1 MANKDLEKGKQLLK
15 DQVEEVGVLDNAFK
29 SLSAVIT
36 TALEEAADSLSG
48 IDTINQKIANSYKRD
63 ITSSLKNI
71 SKSLEKDVTLQMK
84 INKGINVRKD
94 IEKELLEI
102 EAQRAILTEKLNQVN
117 KDGSLFDKSEIA
129 NLNEVIHLREE
140 ELKKLQTANDK
151 RQKNKS
157 LSSILLENAVSYA
170 DKIDKTGTLSG
181 ILSGNFKEVVTATRI
196 AEISAVAMGNAL
208 LKAFTELDKSTGDLA
223 KNLNVSYSEA
233 NALQKELFIGAVNSN
248 SVFVTTKG
256 MSESLGFI
264 NQQLGTSVM
273 LNKENLALFT
283 QLRKSAGLTNE
294 ELAGINS
301 LSLANGES
309 LEDNAN
315 TILNQVSSLNR
326 QTGIYLNE
334 KEILKGIKDV
344 SASTTLSLGKNPGLI
359 AEAVATA
366 KALGM
371 ELSKVDAIAGS
382 LLDFESSISAEL
394 DAEMLLGRGINLEK
408 ARQAALNND
417 LATVAKEISKQAGT
431 SAEFAAMNRIQQEA
445 IAKAV
450 GMGRDDLAQTLFVQ
464 EQLTGASE
472 GESKRRELILN
483 KRIEEVGLIQA
494 KKDLEE
500 GNLETLFQQASVQDR
515 LSASLEKIQEA
526 FMGIAILVTP
536 LIEGFAS
543 MLQSISES
551 KGALIAI
558 GSILGALV
566 AKSVLLLATQLK
578 LMATSL
584 ITATAKI
591 LGGSFSAGPLGLPI
605 AIAGL
610 GALAGGVLA
619 AKAITVDD
627 AIIPPGYGNTIV
639 KRGKDTIALNNDDTV
654 VAGTN
659 LGGGDNRTGEK
670 TNQLL
675 EALIMQNAKKPEL
688 SPVGLYEIQ

>member
-48 IDTINQKIANSYKRD
+48 IDTISEKIAKSYKKD
-63 ITSSLKNI
+63 IEASLKAQA
-71 SKSLEKDVTLQMK
+71 KSLEKDVTLQMK

-102 EAQRAILTEKLNQVN
+102 EAQRAILAEKLDQVN
-117 KDGSLFDKSEIA
+117 KDGSLFDNKEIA
-129 NLNEVIHLREE
+129 KLNEVINLRKE
-140 ELKKLQTANDK
+140 ELEKLQTANSE
-151 RQKNKS
+151 RQKDKS

-283 QLRKSAGLTNE
+283 QLRESAGLTNE

-359 AEAVATA
+359 AEAVATS

-382 LLDFESSISAEL
+382 LLDFESSISSELEAEL
-394 DAEMLLGRGINLEK
+394 LLGRNINLEK

-417 LATVAKEISKQAGT
+417 LATVAKEISEQAGT
-431 SAEFAAMNRIQQEA
+431 AAEFGAMNRIQQEA
-445 IAKAV
+445 IAKAM
-450 GMGRDDLAQTLFVQ
+450 GMGRDDLAKTLFVQ
-464 EQLTGASE
+464 EQLVGASE
-472 GESKRRELILN
+472 GESKRRQEILD
-483 KRIEEVGLIQA
+483 KRIEEVGLAQA
-494 KKDLEE
+494 QRELENGGLE
-500 GNLETLFQQASVQDR
+500 NLKNQSSVQDR
-515 LSASLEKIQEA
+515 LAASIEKMKEA
-526 FMGIAILVTP
+526 FVGIAIIVTP
-536 LIEGFAS
+536 LVSAFAS
-543 MLQSISES
+543 MVEFIAQS
-551 KGALIAI
+551 KVGLIAMSAVLGGLI
-558 GSILGALV
+558 GLQLTLMTASLIKAVAIISAAGAINPL
-566 AKSVLLLATQLK
+566 AAIAGFGLLA
-578 LMATSL
+578 AGV
-584 ITATAKI
+584 ATAK
-591 LGGSFSAGPLGLPI
+591 A
-605 AIAGL
+605 
-610 GALAGGVLA
+610 V
-619 AKAITVDD
+619 TVDD
-627 AIIPPGYGNTIV
+627 AIIPPGYGDTIV
-639 KRGKDTIALNNDDTV
+639 KRGKDTIALNNNDTL

>member
-48 IDTINQKIANSYKRD
+48 IDKISEKIAKSYKRD
-63 ITSSLKNI
+63 IEASLKAQ
-71 SKSLEKDVTLQMK
+71 SKSLEKDVIFQMK
-84 INKGINVRKD
+84 INKGINVQKEIQEE
-94 IEKELLEI
+94 IEKVTSRQLILDKKIEDASGELKAELEK
-102 EAQRAILTEKLNQVN
+102 EKSAI
-117 KDGSLFDKSEIA
+117 
-129 NLNEVIHLREE
+129 NEVTTLRLK
-140 ELKKLQTANDK
+140 ELNTLKEKNKIEQ
-151 RQKNKS
+151 RNKS

-359 AEAVATA
+359 AEAVATS

-382 LLDFESSISAEL
+382 LLDFESSISSELEAEL
-394 DAEMLLGRGINLEK
+394 LLGRNINLEK

-417 LATVAKEISKQAGT
+417 LATVAKEISEQAGS
-431 SAEFAAMNRIQQEA
+431 SAEFGAMNRIQQEA
-445 IAKAV
+445 IAKAM
-450 GMGRDDLAQTLFVQ
+450 GMGRDDLAKSLFVQ
-464 EQLTGASE
+464 EQLVGASE
-472 GESKRRELILN
+472 GESKRRQEILD
-483 KRIEEVGLIQA
+483 KRIEEVGLAQA
-494 KKDLEE
+494 QRELENGGLE
-500 GNLETLFQQASVQDR
+500 NLMT
-515 LSASLEKIQEA
+515 ASLIKAVAVISA
-526 FMGIAILVTP
+526 AGAINP
-536 LIEGFAS
+536 LA
-543 MLQSISES
+543 
-551 KGALIAI
+551 
-558 GSILGALV
+558 
-566 AKSVLLLATQLK
+566 
-578 LMATSL
+578 
-584 ITATAKI
+584 
-591 LGGSFSAGPLGLPI
+591 

-610 GALAGGVLA
+610 GLLA
-619 AKAITVDD
+619 AGVATAKAVTVDD
-627 AIIPPGYGNTIV
+627 VIIPPGYGDTIV
-639 KRGKDTIALNNDDTV
+639 KRGKDTIALNNNDTL

>member
-117 KDGSLFDKSEIA
+117 KDGSLFNKSEIA
-129 NLNEVIHLREE
+129 NLNEVINLREE
-140 ELKKLQTANDK
+140 ELKKLQTANGE

-157 LSSILLENAVSYA
+157 LFSILLENATSYA
-170 DKIDKTGTLSG
+170 DKIDETGTLTG
-181 ILSGNFKEVVTATRI
+181 ILEGRFEEVLTASRLLEIGIGFITAAFK
-196 AEISAVAMGNAL
+196 N
-208 LKAFTELDKSTGDLA
+208 LDKFTGDLA
-223 KNLNVSYSEA
+223 KNLNISYSEA
-233 NALQKELFIGAVNSN
+233 NALQKELFIAAANSN

-273 LNKENLALFT
+273 LNAKNLAIFT
-283 QLRKSAGLTNE
+283 KLREAAGLTNE
-294 ELAGINS
+294 ELIGINN

-309 LEDNAN
+309 LEDNAR
-315 TILNQVSSLNR
+315 TIVNQVASLNR

-543 MLQSISES
+543 MLQYISES
-551 KGALIAI
+551 KGALITI

-584 ITATAKI
+584 ITATANI
-591 LGGSFSAGPLGLPI
+591 LGGSFTAGPLGLPI

-627 AIIPPGYGNTIV
+627 AIIPPGYGDTIV
-639 KRGKDTIALNNDDTV
+639 KRGKDTIALNNDDTI

-675 EALIMQNAKKPEL
+675 ETLIMQNAKKPEL

>member
-117 KDGSLFDKSEIA
+117 KDGSLFNKSEIA
-129 NLNEVIHLREE
+129 NLNEVINLREE
-140 ELKKLQTANDK
+140 ELKKLQTANGE

-157 LSSILLENAVSYA
+157 LFSILLENATSYA
-170 DKIDKTGTLSG
+170 DKIDETGTLTG
-181 ILSGNFKEVVTATRI
+181 ILEGRFEEVLTASRLL
-196 AEISAVAMGNAL
+196 EISM
-208 LKAFTELDKSTGDLA
+208 AFITAAFKNLDKFTGDLA
-223 KNLNVSYSEA
+223 KNLNISYSEA
-233 NALQKELFIGAVNSN
+233 NALQKELFIAAANSN

-273 LNKENLALFT
+273 LNAKNLAIFT
-283 QLRKSAGLTNE
+283 KLREAAGLTNE
-294 ELAGINS
+294 ELIGINN

-309 LEDNAN
+309 LEDNAR
-315 TILNQVSSLNR
+315 TIVNQVASLNR

-417 LATVAKEISKQAGT
+417 LATVAKEISKQAGA

-584 ITATAKI
+584 ITATANI
-591 LGGSFSAGPLGLPI
+591 LGGSFTAGPLGLPI

-627 AIIPPGYGNTIV
+627 AIIPSGYGDTIV
-639 KRGKDTIALNNDDTV
+639 KRGKDTIALNNDDTI

-675 EALIMQNAKKPEL
+675 ETLIMQNAKKPEL

>member
-1 MANKDLEKGKQLLK
+1 
-15 DQVEEVGVLDNAFK
+15 
-29 SLSAVIT
+29 
-36 TALEEAADSLSG
+36 
-48 IDTINQKIANSYKRD
+48 
-63 ITSSLKNI
+63 
-71 SKSLEKDVTLQMK
+71 
-84 INKGINVRKD
+84 
-94 IEKELLEI
+94 
-102 EAQRAILTEKLNQVN
+102 
-117 KDGSLFDKSEIA
+117 
-129 NLNEVIHLREE
+129 
-140 ELKKLQTANDK
+140 
-151 RQKNKS
+151 
-157 LSSILLENAVSYA
+157 
-170 DKIDKTGTLSG
+170 
-181 ILSGNFKEVVTATRI
+181 
-196 AEISAVAMGNAL
+196 
-208 LKAFTELDKSTGDLA
+208 
-223 KNLNVSYSEA
+223 
-233 NALQKELFIGAVNSN
+233 
-248 SVFVTTKG
+248 
-256 MSESLGFI
+256 
-264 NQQLGTSVM
+264 
-273 LNKENLALFT
+273 
-283 QLRKSAGLTNE
+283 
-294 ELAGINS
+294 
-301 LSLANGES
+301 
-309 LEDNAN
+309 
-315 TILNQVSSLNR
+315 
-326 QTGIYLNE
+326 
-334 KEILKGIKDV
+334 
-344 SASTTLSLGKNPGLI
+344 
-359 AEAVATA
+359 
-366 KALGM
+366 
-371 ELSKVDAIAGS
+371 
-382 LLDFESSISAEL
+382 
-394 DAEMLLGRGINLEK
+394 
-408 ARQAALNND
+408 
-417 LATVAKEISKQAGT
+417 
-431 SAEFAAMNRIQQEA
+431 MNRIQQEA

-584 ITATAKI
+584 ITATANI
-591 LGGSFSAGPLGLPI
+591 LGGSFTAGPLGLPI

-627 AIIPPGYGNTIV
+627 AIIPPGYGDTIV
-639 KRGKDTIALNNDDTV
+639 KRGKDTIALNNDDTI

-675 EALIMQNAKKPEL
+675 ETLIMQNAKKPEL

>member
-48 IDTINQKIANSYKRD
+48 IDTISEKIAKSYKKD
-63 ITSSLKNI
+63 IEASLKAQA
-71 SKSLEKDVTLQMK
+71 KSLEKDVTLQMK

-102 EAQRAILTEKLNQVN
+102 EAQRAILAEKLDQVN
-117 KDGSLFDKSEIA
+117 KDGSLFDNKEIA
-129 NLNEVIHLREE
+129 KLNEVINLRKE
-140 ELKKLQTANDK
+140 ELEKLQTANSE

-283 QLRKSAGLTNE
+283 QLRESAGLTNE

-359 AEAVATA
+359 AEAVATS

-382 LLDFESSISAEL
+382 LLDFESSISSELEAEL
-394 DAEMLLGRGINLEK
+394 LLGRDINLEK

-417 LATVAKEISKQAGT
+417 LSTVAKEISEQAGS
-431 SAEFAAMNRIQQEA
+431 SAEFGAMNRIQQEA

-450 GMGRDDLAQTLFVQ
+450 GMGRDDLAKTLFVQ
-464 EQLTGASE
+464 EQLVGASE
-472 GESKRRELILN
+472 GESKRRQEILD
-483 KRIEEVGLIQA
+483 KRIEEVGLAQA
-494 KKDLEE
+494 QRELENGGLE
-500 GNLETLFQQASVQDR
+500 NLKNQSSVQDR
-515 LSASLEKIQEA
+515 LAASIEKMKEA
-526 FMGIAILVTP
+526 FVGIAIIVTP
-536 LIEGFAS
+536 LVSAFAS
-543 MLQSISES
+543 MVEFIAQS
-551 KGALIAI
+551 KVGLIAMSAVLGGLI
-558 GSILGALV
+558 GLQLTLMTASLIKAVAIISAAGAINPL
-566 AKSVLLLATQLK
+566 AAIAGFGLLA
-578 LMATSL
+578 AGV
-584 ITATAKI
+584 ATAK
-591 LGGSFSAGPLGLPI
+591 A
-605 AIAGL
+605 
-610 GALAGGVLA
+610 V
-619 AKAITVDD
+619 TVDD
-627 AIIPPGYGNTIV
+627 AIIPPGYGDTIV
-639 KRGKDTIALNNDDTV
+639 KRGKDTIALNNNDTL

>member
-117 KDGSLFDKSEIA
+117 KDGSLFNKSEIA
-129 NLNEVIHLREE
+129 NLNEVINLREE
-140 ELKKLQTANDK
+140 ELKKLQTANGE

-157 LSSILLENAVSYA
+157 LFSILLENATSYA
-170 DKIDKTGTLSG
+170 DKIDETGTLTG
-181 ILSGNFKEVVTATRI
+181 ILEGRFEEVLTASRLL
-196 AEISAVAMGNAL
+196 EISM
-208 LKAFTELDKSTGDLA
+208 AFITAAFKNLDKFTGDLA
-223 KNLNVSYSEA
+223 KNLNISYSEA
-233 NALQKELFIGAVNSN
+233 NALQKELFIAAANSN

-273 LNKENLALFT
+273 LNAKNLAIFT
-283 QLRKSAGLTNE
+283 KLREAAGLTNE
-294 ELAGINS
+294 ELIGINN

-309 LEDNAN
+309 LEDNAR
-315 TILNQVSSLNR
+315 TIVNQVASLNR

-543 MLQSISES
+543 MLQYISES
-551 KGALIAI
+551 KGALITI

-578 LMATSL
+578 LMTTSL
-584 ITATAKI
+584 INATSNI
-591 LGGSFSAGPLGLPI
+591 IGGSFKAGPLGLPI

-627 AIIPPGYGNTIV
+627 AIIPPGYGDTIV
-639 KRGKDTIALNNDDTV
+639 KRGKDTIALNNDDTI

-675 EALIMQNAKKPEL
+675 ETLIMQNAKKPEL

>member
-48 IDTINQKIANSYKRD
+48 IDKISEKIAKSYKRD
-63 ITSSLKNI
+63 IEASLKAQ
-71 SKSLEKDVTLQMK
+71 SKSLEKDVIFQMK
-84 INKGINVRKD
+84 INKGINVQKEIQEE
-94 IEKELLEI
+94 IEKVTSRQLILDKKIEDASGELKAELEK
-102 EAQRAILTEKLNQVN
+102 EKSAI
-117 KDGSLFDKSEIA
+117 
-129 NLNEVIHLREE
+129 NEVTTLRLK
-140 ELKKLQTANDK
+140 ELNTLKEKNKIEQ
-151 RQKNKS
+151 RNKS

-382 LLDFESSISAEL
+382 LLDFESSISSELEAEL
-394 DAEMLLGRGINLEK
+394 LLGRNINLEK

-417 LATVAKEISKQAGT
+417 LATVAKEISEQAGS
-431 SAEFAAMNRIQQEA
+431 SAEFGAMNRIQQEA
-445 IAKAV
+445 IAKAM
-450 GMGRDDLAQTLFVQ
+450 GMGRDDLAKTLFVQ
-464 EQLTGASE
+464 EQLVGASE
-472 GESKRRELILN
+472 GESKRRQEILD
-483 KRIEEVGLIQA
+483 KRIEEVGLAQA
-494 KKDLEE
+494 QRELENGGLE
-500 GNLETLFQQASVQDR
+500 NLKNQSSVQDR
-515 LSASLEKIQEA
+515 LAASIEKMKEA
-526 FMGIAILVTP
+526 FVGIAIIVTP
-536 LIEGFAS
+536 LVSAFAS
-543 MLQSISES
+543 MVEFIAQS
-551 KGALIAI
+551 KVGLIAMSAVLGGLI
-558 GSILGALV
+558 GL
-566 AKSVLLLATQLK
+566 QLT
-578 LMATSL
+578 LMTASL
-584 ITATAKI
+584 IKAVAVI
-591 LGGSFSAGPLGLPI
+591 SAAGAINPLA

-610 GALAGGVLA
+610 GLLA
-619 AKAITVDD
+619 AGVATAKAVTVDD
-627 AIIPPGYGNTIV
+627 VIIPPGYGDTIV
-639 KRGKDTIALNNDDTV
+639 KRGKDTIALNNNDTL

>member
-48 IDTINQKIANSYKRD
+48 IDKISEKIARSYKRD
-63 ITSSLKNI
+63 IEASLKAQ
-71 SKSLEKDVTLQMK
+71 SKSLEKDVALQMK
-84 INKGINVRKD
+84 INKGINVEKEIKEE
-94 IEKELLEI
+94 IEKVTARQLILDKKIEEASKELKAELLKEK
-102 EAQRAILTEKLNQVN
+102 AAI
-117 KDGSLFDKSEIA
+117 
-129 NLNEVIHLREE
+129 NEVTSLRLK
-140 ELKKLQTANDK
+140 ELEALKEANKIKQRD
-151 RQKNKS
+151 KS

-170 DKIDKTGTLSG
+170 DKIDETGTLSG

-196 AEISAVAMGNAL
+196 AEISAVAMGKAL
-208 LKAFTELDKSTGDLA
+208 LNAFTELDKSTGDLA
-223 KNLNVSYSEA
+223 KNLNISYSEA
-233 NALQKELFIGAVNSN
+233 NALQKELFVAAANSN

-256 MSESLGFI
+256 MSESLGVI

-273 LNKENLALFT
+273 LNKENLAIFT
-283 QLRKSAGLTNE
+283 QLRESAGLTNE
-294 ELAGINS
+294 ELIGINS

-382 LLDFESSISAEL
+382 LLDFESSISSELEAEL
-394 DAEMLLGRGINLEK
+394 LLGRNLNLEK

-417 LATVAKEISKQAGT
+417 LATVAKEISEQAGT
-431 SAEFAAMNRIQQEA
+431 AAEFGAMNRIQQEA

-450 GMGRDDLAQTLFVQ
+450 GMGRNDLAQTLFVQ
-464 EQLTGASE
+464 EQLVGASE
-472 GESKRRELILN
+472 GEKERRQEILN
-483 KRIEEVGLIQA
+483 KRIEEVGLAQA
-494 KKDLEE
+494 QKELEE
-500 GNLETLFQQASVQDR
+500 GGIDRLKSQASVQER
-515 LSASLEKIQEA
+515 LTASIEKMKEI
-526 FMGIAILVTP
+526 FVGIATIITP
-536 LIEGFAS
+536 FINLFA
-543 MLQSISES
+543 MMATAISES
-551 KGALIAI
+551 VLGLGLMGAII
-558 GSILGALV
+558 GGLV
-566 AKSVLLLATQLK
+566 ANQLR
-578 LMATSL
+578 LMAVSL
-584 ITATAKI
+584 ITATSEIFKGAFM
-591 LGGSFSAGPLGLPI
+591 SGPLGLPI
-605 AIAGL
+605 ALAGV
-610 GALAGGVLA
+610 GALAAGVAA
-619 AKAITVDD
+619 AKTVTVDD
-627 AIIPPGYGNTIV
+627 AIIPPGYGDTIV
-639 KRGKDTIALNNDDTV
+639 KRGKDTIALNNDDTL

>member
-117 KDGSLFDKSEIA
+117 KDGSLFNKSEIA
-129 NLNEVIHLREE
+129 NLNEVINLREE
-140 ELKKLQTANDK
+140 ELKKLQTANGE

-157 LSSILLENAVSYA
+157 LFSILLENATSYA
-170 DKIDKTGTLSG
+170 DKIDETGTLTG
-181 ILSGNFKEVVTATRI
+181 ILEGRFEEVLTASRLL
-196 AEISAVAMGNAL
+196 EISM
-208 LKAFTELDKSTGDLA
+208 AFITAAFKNLDKFTGDLA
-223 KNLNVSYSEA
+223 KNLNISYSEA
-233 NALQKELFIGAVNSN
+233 NALQKELFIAAANSN

-273 LNKENLALFT
+273 LNAKNLAIFT
-283 QLRKSAGLTNE
+283 KLREAAGLTNE
-294 ELAGINS
+294 ELIGINN

-309 LEDNAN
+309 LEDNAR
-315 TILNQVSSLNR
+315 TIVNQVASLNR

-543 MLQSISES
+543 MLQYISES

-584 ITATAKI
+584 ITATANI
-591 LGGSFSAGPLGLPI
+591 LGGSFTAGPLGLPI

-627 AIIPPGYGNTIV
+627 AIIPPGYGDTIV
-639 KRGKDTIALNNDDTV
+639 KRGKDTIALNNDDTI

-675 EALIMQNAKKPEL
+675 ETLIMQNAKKPEL

>member
-117 KDGSLFDKSEIA
+117 KDGSLFNKSEIA
-129 NLNEVIHLREE
+129 NLNEVINLREE
-140 ELKKLQTANDK
+140 ELKKLQTANGE

-157 LSSILLENAVSYA
+157 LFSILLENATSYA
-170 DKIDKTGTLSG
+170 DKIDETGTLTG
-181 ILSGNFKEVVTATRI
+181 ILEGRFEEVLTASRLL
-196 AEISAVAMGNAL
+196 EISM
-208 LKAFTELDKSTGDLA
+208 AFITAAFKNLDKFTGDLA
-223 KNLNVSYSEA
+223 KNLNISYSEA
-233 NALQKELFIGAVNSN
+233 NALQKELFIAAANSN

-273 LNKENLALFT
+273 LNAKNLAIFT
-283 QLRKSAGLTNE
+283 KLREAAGLTNE
-294 ELAGINS
+294 ELIGINN

-309 LEDNAN
+309 LEDNAR
-315 TILNQVSSLNR
+315 TIVNQVASLNR

-464 EQLTGASE
+464 EQLAGATGDEAAE
-472 GESKRRELILN
+472 QEKLLN
-483 KRIEEVGLIQA
+483 NKIAQVGLAQAQADFAKEGIEGLRQQAGMADRMKASMDKLNEVFVSLVEPLMPILDIFVSLVDIVGVLMKALDPFIQFA
-494 KKDLEE
+494 STGFSAIADVLTGLTGGGFDFKKTKASVIRTEDASQNLFGGSADIYGRYDSS
-500 GNLETLFQQASVQDR
+500 GNLKMANGGIVTKPTRALIGEAGPEAVVP
-515 LSASLEKIQEA
+515 LSKELKVDNSKMEKSLAEIASLLSK
-526 FMGIAILVTP
+526 
-536 LIEGFAS
+536 
-543 MLQSISES
+543 QS
-551 KGALIAI
+551 
-558 GSILGALV
+558 
-566 AKSVLLLATQLK
+566 
-578 LMATSL
+578 
-584 ITATAKI
+584 
-591 LGGSFSAGPLGLPI
+591 F
-605 AIAGL
+605 
-610 GALAGGVLA
+610 
-619 AKAITVDD
+619 
-627 AIIPPGYGNTIV
+627 
-639 KRGKDTIALNNDDTV
+639 
-654 VAGTN
+654 
-659 LGGGDNRTGEK
+659 
-670 TNQLL
+670 
-675 EALIMQNAKKPEL
+675 

>member
-117 KDGSLFDKSEIA
+117 KDGSLFNKSEIA
-129 NLNEVIHLREE
+129 NLNEVINLREE
-140 ELKKLQTANDK
+140 ELKKLQTANGE

-157 LSSILLENAVSYA
+157 LFSILLENATSYA
-170 DKIDKTGTLSG
+170 DKIDETGTLTG
-181 ILSGNFKEVVTATRI
+181 ILEGRFEEVLTASRLL
-196 AEISAVAMGNAL
+196 EISM
-208 LKAFTELDKSTGDLA
+208 AFITAAFKNLDKFTGDLA
-223 KNLNVSYSEA
+223 KNLNISYSEA
-233 NALQKELFIGAVNSN
+233 NALQKELFIAAANSN

-273 LNKENLALFT
+273 LNAKNLAIFT
-283 QLRKSAGLTNE
+283 KLREAAGLTNE
-294 ELAGINS
+294 ELIGINN

-309 LEDNAN
+309 LEDNAR
-315 TILNQVSSLNR
+315 TIVNQVASLNR

-543 MLQSISES
+543 MLQYISES
-551 KGALIAI
+551 KGALITI

-578 LMATSL
+578 LMTTSL
-584 ITATAKI
+584 INATSNI
-591 LGGSFSAGPLGLPI
+591 IGGSFKAGPLGLPI

-610 GALAGGVLA
+610 GALAGGALA

-627 AIIPPGYGNTIV
+627 AIIPPGYGDTIV
-639 KRGKDTIALNNDDTV
+639 KRGKDTIALNNDDTI

-675 EALIMQNAKKPEL
+675 ETLIMQNAKKPEL

>member
-117 KDGSLFDKSEIA
+117 KDGSLFNKSEIA
-129 NLNEVIHLREE
+129 NLNEVINLREE
-140 ELKKLQTANDK
+140 ELKKLQTANGE

-157 LSSILLENAVSYA
+157 LFSILLENATSYA
-170 DKIDKTGTLSG
+170 DKIDETGTLTG
-181 ILSGNFKEVVTATRI
+181 ILEGRFEEVLTASRLL
-196 AEISAVAMGNAL
+196 EISM
-208 LKAFTELDKSTGDLA
+208 AFITAAFKNLDKFTGDLA
-223 KNLNVSYSEA
+223 KNLNISYSEA
-233 NALQKELFIGAVNSN
+233 NALQKELFIAAANSN

-273 LNKENLALFT
+273 LNAKNLAIFT
-283 QLRKSAGLTNE
+283 KLREAAGLTNE
-294 ELAGINS
+294 ELIGINN

-309 LEDNAN
+309 LEDNAR
-315 TILNQVSSLNR
+315 TIVNQVASLNR

-417 LATVAKEISKQAGT
+417 LATVAKEISKQAGA

-578 LMATSL
+578 LMTTSL
-584 ITATAKI
+584 INATSNI
-591 LGGSFSAGPLGLPI
+591 IGGSFKAGPLGLPI

-627 AIIPPGYGNTIV
+627 AIIPSGYGDTIV
-639 KRGKDTIALNNDDTV
+639 KRGKDTIALNNDDTI

-675 EALIMQNAKKPEL
+675 ETLIMQNAKKPEL

>member
-48 IDTINQKIANSYKRD
+48 IDKISEKIAKSYKRD
-63 ITSSLKNI
+63 IEASLKAQ

-84 INKGINVRKD
+84 INKGINVQKEIQEE
-94 IEKELLEI
+94 IEKVTSRQLILDKKIEDASGELKAELEK
-102 EAQRAILTEKLNQVN
+102 EKLA
-117 KDGSLFDKSEIA
+117 I
-129 NLNEVIHLREE
+129 NEVTTLRLK
-140 ELKKLQTANDK
+140 ELNALKEKNKIEQ
-151 RQKNKS
+151 RNKS

-223 KNLNVSYSEA
+223 KNLNISYSEA
-233 NALQKELFIGAVNSN
+233 NALQKELFVAAANSN

-256 MSESLGFI
+256 MSESLGAI

-273 LNKENLALFT
+273 LNKENLAIFT
-283 QLRKSAGLTNE
+283 QLRESAGLTNE
-294 ELAGINS
+294 ELIGINS

-344 SASTTLSLGKNPGLI
+344 SASTTLSLAKNPGLI

-382 LLDFESSISAEL
+382 LLDFESSISSELEAEL
-394 DAEMLLGRGINLEK
+394 LLGRNINLEK

-417 LATVAKEISKQAGT
+417 LATVAKEISEQAGS
-431 SAEFAAMNRIQQEA
+431 SAEFGAMNRIQQEA
-445 IAKAV
+445 IAKAM
-450 GMGRDDLAQTLFVQ
+450 GMGRDDLAKTLFVQ
-464 EQLTGASE
+464 EQLVGASE
-472 GESKRRELILN
+472 GESKRRQEILD
-483 KRIEEVGLIQA
+483 KRIEEVGLAQA
-494 KKDLEE
+494 QRELENGGLE
-500 GNLETLFQQASVQDR
+500 NLKNQSSVQDR
-515 LSASLEKIQEA
+515 LAASIEKMKEA
-526 FMGIAILVTP
+526 FVGIAIIVTP
-536 LIEGFAS
+536 LVSAFAS
-543 MLQSISES
+543 MVEFIAQS
-551 KGALIAI
+551 KVGLIAMAAV
-558 GSILGALV
+558 LGGLV
-566 AKSVLLLATQLK
+566 GIQLT
-578 LMATSL
+578 LMTASL
-584 ITATAKI
+584 IKAVAI
-591 LGGSFSAGPLGLPI
+591 ISAAGAINPLA

-610 GALAGGVLA
+610 GLLAAGVA
-619 AKAITVDD
+619 TAKAITVDD
-627 AIIPPGYGNTIV
+627 AIIPPGYGDTIV
-639 KRGKDTIALNNDDTV
+639 KRGKDTIALNNNDTL

>member
-117 KDGSLFDKSEIA
+117 KDGSLFNKSEIA
-129 NLNEVIHLREE
+129 NLNEVINLREE
-140 ELKKLQTANDK
+140 ELKKLQTANGE

-157 LSSILLENAVSYA
+157 LFSILLENATSYA
-170 DKIDKTGTLSG
+170 DKIDETGTLTG
-181 ILSGNFKEVVTATRI
+181 ILEGRFEEVLTASRLL
-196 AEISAVAMGNAL
+196 EISM
-208 LKAFTELDKSTGDLA
+208 AFITAAFKNLDKFTGDLA
-223 KNLNVSYSEA
+223 KNLNISYSEA
-233 NALQKELFIGAVNSN
+233 NALQKELFIAAANSN

-273 LNKENLALFT
+273 LNAKNLAIFT
-283 QLRKSAGLTNE
+283 KLREAAGLTNE
-294 ELAGINS
+294 ELIGINN

-309 LEDNAN
+309 LEDNAR
-315 TILNQVSSLNR
+315 TIVNQVASLNR

-584 ITATAKI
+584 ITATANI
-591 LGGSFSAGPLGLPI
+591 LGGSFTAGPLGLPI

-627 AIIPPGYGNTIV
+627 AIIPPGYGDTIV
-639 KRGKDTIALNNDDTV
+639 KRGKDTIALNNDDTI

-675 EALIMQNAKKPEL
+675 ETLIMQNAKKPEL